1 MAMRP
6 GGAWLI
12 ATASPR
18 KTRSGDDTGWVPLV
32 DLTLS
37 SRDVVDGLD
46 LGLTARDLLDFRYGV
61 PGPEEL
67 AVDTV
72 PQPGLRVSL
81 SASYR
86 F

>member
-1 MAMRP
+1 M
-6 GGAWLI
+6 
-12 ATASPR
+12 
-18 KTRSGDDTGWVPLV
+18 
-32 DLTLS
+32 LTTFYALS
-37 SRDVVDGLD
+37 SRDLVDGLE
-46 LGLTARDLLDFRYGV
+46 LGLAAHNLLDFRYGV